1 MDDLFKKFI
10 NTGVGFL
17 SQGNKAVQ
25 VAIEKLVK
33 ESKISEQEGKKIV
46 DDLLKSSET
55 KRADLEKQFK
65 TLTTDLKSR
74 VSRKG
79 KKEDEDEDQPAAPK
93 AKPAAK
99 APAAKKAASPV
110 AKAASAKKPAAT
122 TTPTPAKPAKKA
134 VDKGAAAAEKA
145 QRSAAA
151 KANAPTKAPILSAD
165 DSGEALG
172 QD

>member
-46 DDLLKSSET
+46 DDLLKNSET

-65 TLTTDLKSR
+65 GLTADLKSR
-74 VSRKG
+74 VTLKG
-79 KKEDEDEDQPAAPK
+79 KAQPAAASASK

-99 APAAKKAASPV
+99 ASA
-110 AKAASAKKPAAT
+110 AKKPAAE
-122 TTPTPAKPAKKA
+122 AAGPAKKA
-134 VDKGAAAAEKA
+134 AAKTP
-145 QRSAAA
+145 RPAAA
-151 KANAPTKAPILSAD
+151 KAAKKETPAAGD
-165 DSGEALG
+165 E
-172 QD
+172 

>member
-46 DDLLKSSET
+46 DDLLKNSET

-65 TLTTDLKSR
+65 GLTADLKSR
-74 VSRKG
+74 VTLKG
-79 KKEDEDEDQPAAPK
+79 KAQPAPAPK
-93 AKPAAK
+93 KPA
-99 APAAKKAASPV
+99 
-110 AKAASAKKPAAT
+110 AKKPAAS
-122 TTPTPAKPAKKA
+122 PAAEAAGTAKKA
-134 VDKGAAAAEKA
+134 AAKVSAAAGKA

-151 KANAPTKAPILSAD
+151 KAGAPKKATAQPAA

-172 QD
+172 AN

>member
-25 VAIEKLVK
+25 KAIEKLVQ

-65 TLTTDLKSR
+65 TITEDLKTR
-74 VSRKG
+74 VGRKG
-79 KKEDEDEDQPAAPK
+79 EAADEPAAAKPKAPAKPAGAARPAAPAK
-93 AKPAAK
+93 PAPAKKAAPAKPAAIPT
-99 APAAKKAASPV
+99 AAAAGTAKKAA
-110 AKAASAKKPAAT
+110 
-122 TTPTPAKPAKKA
+122 
-134 VDKGAAAAEKA
+134 DKVSAAEKA

-151 KANAPTKAPILSAD
+151 KASAPKKAPILSAD
-165 DSGEALG
+165 DSGESLDT
-172 QD
+172 Q

>member
-25 VAIEKLVK
+25 KAIEKLVQ

-46 DDLLKSSET
+46 DDLLASSET

-65 TLTTDLKSR
+65 NITDDLKTR
-74 VSRKG
+74 VGRKG
-79 KKEDEDEDQPAAPK
+79 EATAEPAAPK
-93 AKPAAK
+93 AAKTAPKPAAK
-99 APAAKKAASPV
+99 QPAVSPTAKAPAVKKAASKV
-110 AKAASAKKPAAT
+110 SAT
-122 TTPTPAKPAKKA
+122 
-134 VDKGAAAAEKA
+134 AEKA

-151 KANAPTKAPILSAD
+151 KAGAPKKAPILSAD
-165 DSGEALG
+165 DSGEAL
-172 QD
+172 DTN

>member
-25 VAIEKLVK
+25 KAIEKLVQ

-55 KRADLEKQFK
+55 KRTDLEKQFK
-65 TLTTDLKSR
+65 TLTEDLKGR
-74 VSRKG
+74 VGRKG
-79 KKEDEDEDQPAAPK
+79 EATSEPAAPK
-93 AKPAAK
+93 SKAAPKPAAK
-99 APAAKKAASPV
+99 APAAKKPAASP
-110 AKAASAKKPAAT
+110 AAT
-122 TTPTPAKPAKKA
+122 AAGPAKKA
-134 VDKGAAAAEKA
+134 ADKVGAAAEKA

-151 KANAPTKAPILSAD
+151 KAGAPKKAPILSAD
-165 DSGEALG
+165 DSGETI
-172 QD
+172 DTN

>member
-25 VAIEKLVK
+25 KAIEKLVQ

-46 DDLLKSSET
+46 DDLLKNSES

-65 TLTTDLKSR
+65 GLTEDLKGR
-74 VSRKG
+74 VARKG
-79 KKEDEDEDQPAAPK
+79 KNQDSPATPAPK
-93 AKPAAK
+93 AKPTPKAAAK
-99 APAAKKAASPV
+99 PT
-110 AKAASAKKPAAT
+110 AKKPAAS
-122 TTPTPAKPAKKA
+122 PAAPSPAKQAAGKASAPAA
-134 VDKGAAAAEKA
+134 KA

-151 KANAPTKAPILSAD
+151 KASAPTKAPILSAD
-165 DSGEALG
+165 DSGEALNPG
-172 QD
+172 